1 MTGKKEHVAHGITIL
16 SFGNQQTY
24 CDATYCPNEEEVC
37 DECPVI
43 ESHRRAEE
51 IIRMIV
57 AGR

>member
-1 MTGKKEHVAHGITIL
+1 MADKKEQVVHGITIL
-16 SFGNQQTY
+16 SFGNHQTY
-24 CDATYCPNEEEVC
+24 CDATYCPNDEEAC

-57 AGR
+57 AGK

>member
-1 MTGKKEHVAHGITIL
+1 MADKKEQVVHGITIL
-16 SFGNQQTY
+16 SFSNHHTY
-24 CDATYCPNEEEVC
+24 CDATYCPRDVEDC
-37 DECPVI
+37 GECPVI